1 MMDQSGH
8 TSIDTQR
15 LRDLPLSS
23 CKIEQPVPPG
33 ILRSRA
39 PCAPAASICGNRY
52 HYPCC
57 VECQSGHKDKLT
69 GNGPNRC
76 SHPELLQRGDRHR
89 MDEQFPDVGGHLDRE
104 NPAIIV
110 AEPAAHGFSIGN
122 MKVGGS
128 VILVENLVPAILDLD
143 AMATKNW
150 TEEIHFEDMRTHA
163 PKIKEA
169 VTPGLDV
176 QEGSNQKSYEYQ
188 RQRGR
193 GFAAKRELQC

>member
-1 MMDQSGH
+1 MSAAVSPAALARF
-8 TSIDTQR
+8 T
-15 LRDLPLSS
+15 LSS
-23 CKIEQPVPPG
+23 CKIEQPVPFG

-39 PCAPAASICGNRY
+39 PRAPSASICGNRY

-57 VECQSGHKDKLT
+57 VECESGQKDKLT

-76 SHPELLQRGDRHR
+76 SHPELLQRRDRRR
-89 MDEQFPDVGGHLDRE
+89 MDEQLTNVCGHLDRE
-104 NPAIIV
+104 NPAVVV
-110 AEPAAHGFSIGN
+110 AEPAAHGFSITN

-150 TEEIHFEDMRTHA
+150 TQEIHFEDMRAHA

-169 VTPGLDV
+169 VTPRLDE

-193 GFAAKRELQC
+193 GFAAKRE

>member
-1 MMDQSGH
+1 
-8 TSIDTQR
+8 
-15 LRDLPLSS
+15 
-23 CKIEQPVPPG
+23 
-33 ILRSRA
+33 
-39 PCAPAASICGNRY
+39 
-52 HYPCC
+52 
-57 VECQSGHKDKLT
+57 
-69 GNGPNRC
+69 
-76 SHPELLQRGDRHR
+76 

-104 NPAIIV
+104 NPAVIV

-150 TEEIHFEDMRTHA
+150 TEEIQFEDMRTHA
-163 PKIKEA
+163 PKIEEA

-193 GFAAKRELQC
+193 GFAAKRE